1 MENGKRKIK
10 NSKTENG
17 GWRMENRDW
26 RMENGRIK
34 WEIENGKLLFFFLDF
49 MFITPI
55 SLRT

>member
-1 MENGKRKIK
+1 
-10 NSKTENG
+10 
-17 GWRMENRDW
+17 MENRDW

-34 WEIENGKLLFFFLDF
+34 WEIENGKLMVFFLDF

>member
-1 MENGKRKIK
+1 ME
-10 NSKTENG
+10 G
-17 GWRMENRDW
+17 GEWRIEIGEW

-34 WEIENGKLLFFFLDF
+34 WEIENGKLMVFFLDF